1 MLKVEA
7 IVRQE
12 KLPVVQKALE
22 ELGITG
28 MTITQVLG
36 HGAQKGITHQWK
48 GNVYRVD
55 LLPKVKIEVVIS
67 DSLMEPVLAAIHE
80 SGRTGDVG
88 DGKVFVWEIK
98 EVMRV
103 RTGERGEV
111 AV

>member
-12 KLPVVQKALE
+12 KLTVVQGALE
-22 ELGITG
+22 ELGLSG

-36 HGAQKGITHQWK
+36 HGAQKGVTQQWK
-48 GNVYRVD
+48 GTTYRVD
-55 LLPKVKIEVVIS
+55 LLPKVKLELVIP
-67 DSLMEPVLAAIHE
+67 DALMERVLETIREAA
-80 SGRTGDVG
+80 RTGAVG
-88 DGKVFVWEIK
+88 DGKVFVSEIK

-103 RTGERGEV
+103 RTGERGEL

>member
-12 KLPVVQKALE
+12 KLTLVQKALE
-22 ELGITG
+22 EMGVTG
-28 MTITQVLG
+28 MTISQVLG
-36 HGAQKGITHQWK
+36 HGAQQGITQQWK

-55 LLPKVKIEVVIS
+55 LLPKVKIEVVVR
-67 DSLMEPVLAAIHE
+67 DSLMEPVVGAICEAA
-80 SGRTGDVG
+80 RTGDVG
-88 DGKVFVWEIK
+88 DGKVFVSEIK
-98 EVMRV
+98 EAMRV